1 MERTLVKVRSH
12 TVTLDYNGGD
22 GLQVQKE
29 EAYATLRVSGA
40 GTRGQDREI
49 QVSMDRYRHSE
60 GMSEWRWYMSDIEP
74 SDGIGEV
81 VRGTIR
87 DEIAPLIEGWLDG
100 TFGTEE
106 GGPEAR
112 YFLSR
117 ARAFRWALVQEVRCM
132 RTTADYRAKE
142 ALAKFGAELLPSD
155 REKIEGAH
163 SYMATALYALEFN
176 ALDDT
181 AARVEGRRTA

>member
-1 MERTLVKVRSH
+1 VERNLESVRSH

-29 EAYATLRVSGA
+29 EAYATLQVIAGGEQREVRVEMS
-40 GTRGQDREI
+40 
-49 QVSMDRYRHSE
+49 RYRHSE
-60 GMSEWRWYMSDIEP
+60 GMSEWRWFVTDIEP
-74 SDGIGEV
+74 SQGIGD
-81 VRGTIR
+81 VRRGEIR
-87 DEIAPLIEGWLDG
+87 ANIAALVEGWLDG
-100 TFGTEE
+100 IMGTAQ

-117 ARAFRWALVQEVRCM
+117 ARAFRWALVQEVRGM

-155 REKIEGAH
+155 RAKIEEAH

-176 ALDDT
+176 ALDET